1 MFQKIKTQCTRAWRW
16 TLAHLPF
23 GRKGAKNPVAG
34 FMDEAE
40 QRYETFRQKRRIRR
54 FKRRAAQGWSHFQ
67 QQVGGT
73 FSLVRAW
80 LKAHRRA
87 LTLAAVGL
95 GVALLGLASLTLWR
109 RSPAFRATL
118 LTAFG
123 AAAAVIA
130 TARTT
135 RPAAVPIPT
144 PDLTVESAELV
155 LETA

>member
-54 FKRRAAQGWSHFQ
+54 FKRRAAQGWSRFQ
-67 QQVGGT
+67 QQVGGILT
-73 FSLVRAW
+73 LVRAW

-87 LTLAAVGL
+87 LTLAVVGL
-95 GVALLGLASLTLWR
+95 GVALLGLASLALWR
-109 RSPAFRATL
+109 RSPAFRAAL
-118 LTAFG
+118 LTALG
-123 AAAAVIA
+123 AAATVIA
-130 TARTT
+130 AIRTT
-135 RPAAVPIPT
+135 QPTAVPTPA
-144 PDLTVESAELV
+144 PDLAVEAAELA

>member
-1 MFQKIKTQCTRAWRW
+1 MFQKIKTQFTRAWRW

-40 QRYETFRQKRRIRR
+40 QRYETFRQKRRMRQL
-54 FKRRAAQGWSHFQ
+54 KRRAAQGWSRFR
-67 QQVGGT
+67 QQVGSIFT
-73 FSLVRAW
+73 LVRAW

-95 GVALLGLASLTLWR
+95 GVALLGLASLALWR
-109 RSPAFRATL
+109 RSPAFRTAL

-130 TARTT
+130 AARTT
-135 RPAAVPIPT
+135 KPVVAPTPA
-144 PDLTVESAELV
+144 PDLTVEAAELA